1 MQPALVV
8 TLAWLLIKSRSRA
21 SNSEGVISSATTT
34 GAASARRKLVLCPRA
49 VTRVGGRGGGDDG
62 VSGRR
67 GGGGDG
73 GARGA
78 GYGGRFC
85 VRFVRTETRR
95 ADDAGRAPEASA
107 ERL

>member
-8 TLAWLLIKSRSRA
+8 TPAWLLIRSRRRA
-21 SNSEGVISSATTT
+21 SISVGVISSATTT

-62 VSGRR
+62 VSVRR
-67 GGGGDG
+67 LGDGDG

-78 GYGGRFC
+78 RCGGRFC
-85 VRFVRTETRR
+85 ACFVRTETEFEGRV
-95 ADDAGRAPEASA
+95 GRAPKAPPQ
-107 ERL
+107 RL